1 MVEINRNETLD
12 QLIKGSIL
20 EPCGVVG
27 TTFPND
33 VSIYYFK
40 KEFCI
45 LPFILIWSFF
55 TFQLTDFLFG
65 SPEKPKLDLLALNI
79 QRGRDHGIQ
88 GYVNYLKICSG
99 NKNKHSMTF
108 DDLILRQYLTQE
120 VITLSISYTSDDAS
134 GMYVLIFLKNPVV
147 KWD

>member
-1 MVEINRNETLD
+1 M
-12 QLIKGSIL
+12 
-20 EPCGVVG
+20 
-27 TTFPND
+27 
-33 VSIYYFK
+33 
-40 KEFCI
+40 
-45 LPFILIWSFF
+45 
-55 TFQLTDFLFG
+55 
-65 SPEKPKLDLLALNI
+65 LALNI

-99 NKNKHSMTF
+99 NKDKHSMTF

>member
-1 MVEINRNETLD
+1 M
-12 QLIKGSIL
+12 
-20 EPCGVVG
+20 
-27 TTFPND
+27 
-33 VSIYYFK
+33 
-40 KEFCI
+40 
-45 LPFILIWSFF
+45 
-55 TFQLTDFLFG
+55 
-65 SPEKPKLDLLALNI
+65 LALNI

>member
-1 MVEINRNETLD
+1 M
-12 QLIKGSIL
+12 
-20 EPCGVVG
+20 
-27 TTFPND
+27 
-33 VSIYYFK
+33 
-40 KEFCI
+40 
-45 LPFILIWSFF
+45 
-55 TFQLTDFLFG
+55 
-65 SPEKPKLDLLALNI
+65 LALNI

-120 VITLSISYTSDDAS
+120 VITLSISYTRTDDAS

>member
-1 MVEINRNETLD
+1 MWVYT
-12 QLIKGSIL
+12 SI
-20 EPCGVVG
+20 
-27 TTFPND
+27 
-33 VSIYYFK
+33 SK
-40 KEFCI
+40 KEFSI
-45 LPFILIWSFF
+45 LPFIPIWSFF

-99 NKNKHSMTF
+99 NKDKHSMTF

-120 VITLSISYTSDDAS
+120 VIT
-134 GMYVLIFLKNPVV
+134 
-147 KWD
+147 